1 MITFAELADRAPA
14 LTASITLA
22 ACGEEDTAA
31 GGGDSGEA
39 KVLKVGV
46 NPVPHGEILTFV
58 KDELAAEH
66 PYGEWL
72 EQGLVAVDDIEAAAL
87 VVLDRF
93 DIQRPVRLLGV
104 RVEFP
109 TAAGRAET

>member
-1 MITFAELADRAPA
+1 MSHSSRTSHRSTTRPTRRAALALTAA

-22 ACGEEDTAA
+22 ACGQEDSAA

-58 KDELAAEH
+58 KDELAADA
-66 PYGEWL
+66 GL
-72 EQGLVAVDDIEAAAL
+72 EIE
-87 VVLDRF
+87 V
-93 DIQRPVRLLGV
+93 
-104 RVEFP
+104 VEFTDYVQP
-109 TAAGRAET
+109 NQALDAGDLDANYFQHEPYLA